1 MTVPYD
7 HFAIFLKSHLAG
19 GPSGH
24 PGSGLRPDP
33 GWLGLILFQ
42 NAETREG
49 SNGVG
54 LVEVIVTI
62 GIRGIEIT
70 WLKIA

>member
-1 MTVPYD
+1 MVASGKFDENMYKSFMFIVHTP
-7 HFAIFLKSHLAG
+7 ALKSICK
-19 GPSGH
+19 
-24 PGSGLRPDP
+24 
-33 GWLGLILFQ
+33 LILFQ